1 MNNENI
7 DFVNVFLENTEVEL
21 LMTTA
26 KDFNQSKMLL
36 LRYAKDRM
44 W

>member
-44 W
+44 R